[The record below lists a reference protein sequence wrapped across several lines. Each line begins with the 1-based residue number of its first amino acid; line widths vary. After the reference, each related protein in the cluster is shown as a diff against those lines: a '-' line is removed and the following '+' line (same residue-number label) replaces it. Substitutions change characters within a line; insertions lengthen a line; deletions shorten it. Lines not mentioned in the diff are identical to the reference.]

1 MPRFGTTFC
10 SYLLLLLPLLLAFA
24 TSPCLAYPSSSQSS
38 STYSLLARLLLEPLA
53 SSPPAPPSSVADLEK
68 TLSTVDSKILK
79 SFDGTIRFL
88 KTTISD
94 DSKPIVSEGY
104 ANASPF
110 RPHRIADRNVA
121 VLLSNLVLEGD
132 FGRPED
138 TCTASI
144 DVKPPPG
151 NDEDDEESG
160 DAEERKITA
169 TINVHKG
176 TGSRYQKINNVLT
189 SYNTNYAKTSSSKN
203 LTIIECSVAGNDVDV
218 CRWCLKGL
226 NVGRYKV
233 SEGPYKLLQKQME
246 GAESEEGETVLKN
259 LVDMIEGDDNVLIV
273 GRGAGGSL
281 ASILTSSLTSTIPT
295 GGNQT
300 KLFSSRPPVIS
311 GFGVGCIPSV
321 SANVACPHFSNFVV
335 GDDLLT
341 RLSLENLEELR
352 KRIGKGSTGVGT
364 GFRKK
369 TKGLVLP
376 GRTFYL
382 APRNKG
388 KHDVREVKESGKD
401 VRADTIWKVRT
412 IVVRENLMKHG
423 KMAENWTED
432 GLVVDV
438 RLTK

>member
-1 MPRFGTTFC
+1 M
-10 SYLLLLLPLLLAFA
+10 
-24 TSPCLAYPSSSQSS
+24 
-38 STYSLLARLLLEPLA
+38 
-53 SSPPAPPSSVADLEK
+53 
-68 TLSTVDSKILK
+68 STVDSKILK
-79 SFDGTIRFL
+79 SFDGTLRFL

-94 DSKPIVSEGY
+94 ESKPIVSEGY

-121 VLLSNLVLEGD
+121 VLMSNLVLEGD
-132 FGRPED
+132 FGQPEEV
-138 TCTASI
+138 CTNVI
-144 DVKPPPG
+144 DVG
-151 NDEDDEESG
+151 GGRGRGGEDEGEGEE
-160 DAEERKITA
+160 DEERKIRV
-169 TINVHKG
+169 TINVYKG
-176 TGSRYQKINNVLT
+176 SGPRYQKVNNVLT

-203 LTIIECSVAGNDVDV
+203 LTIIECVVDGDDIDV

-226 NVGRYKV
+226 NVGRCKV
-233 SEGPYKLLQKQME
+233 SEGPYKLLQRSIE
-246 GAESEEGETVLKN
+246 GEEGETVLKN
-259 LVDMIEGDDNVLIV
+259 LITNIEGDENVLVV

-281 ASILTSSLTSTIPT
+281 ASILTSSLRGTIPST
-295 GGNQT
+295 GNHT
-300 KLFSSRPPVIS
+300 KLFSGKPPIIS

-321 SANVACPHFSNFVV
+321 SANVVCPNFSNFIV
-335 GDDLLT
+335 GDDLMT

-369 TKGLVLP
+369 TKGLVLA

-382 APRNKG
+382 APRSRG
-388 KHDVREVKESGKD
+388 RHDVREVKEGGKD

-412 IVVRENLMKHG
+412 IVVRENLMRHG
-423 KMAENWTED
+423 KRAEEWTEE